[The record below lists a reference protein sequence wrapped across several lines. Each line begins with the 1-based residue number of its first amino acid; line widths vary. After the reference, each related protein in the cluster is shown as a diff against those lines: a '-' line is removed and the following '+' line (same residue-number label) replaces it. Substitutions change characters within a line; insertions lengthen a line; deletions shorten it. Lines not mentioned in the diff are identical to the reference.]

1 MINELEYR
9 NFRELIRTLER
20 KLGILE
26 DNEFACCEIT
36 LALCHA
42 LVEIGRAG
50 TISLNELAELVNL
63 EDSTMSRT
71 VNNLVTKNFVGRN
84 LDSKDRRYVTIS
96 LTAKGH
102 TLFESIE
109 AQMDKYFKDI
119 FSYIPEEKGAQV
131 LESLALIVD
140 ATNKS
145 NCCSKD
151 KCCK

>member
-26 DNEFACCEIT
+26 DNEFACCGVT
-36 LALCHA
+36 LAQCHA

-63 EDSTMSRT
+63 ENSTMSRT
-71 VNNLVTKNFVGRN
+71 VNNLVNKDLVERN
-84 LDSKDRRYVTIS
+84 LDSKDRRYVTIA
-96 LTAKGH
+96 LTAEGH
-102 TLFESIE
+102 TIFESIE
-109 AQMDKYFKDI
+109 TQMDNYFKDI
-119 FSYIPEEKGAQV
+119 FSHIPEEKGAQV
-131 LESLALIVD
+131 LESLALIVE

-145 NCCSKD
+145 KCCSKD
-151 KCCK
+151 TCCS